1 MTSDLF
7 TMSRDLSNNLFAK
20 LFPNIEEA
28 ERYARLVENRQLPE
42 YLEKMYISVWP
53 EYKNRPHNNV
63 NTLHSTS
70 DDFITILIEEVFS
83 FTVIKDALS
92 FSRGTTSVL
101 VFLEELEG
109 NDLSDL
115 QVFERALFERL
126 LLSEPSKHL
135 IHSND
140 KSHTSAIDAHAAQ
153 DKCIVYLF
161 ECYKRLTRRVVLKEV
176 TENKDRLKTV
186 NAFISC
192 VIRNAATALNQPDL
206 YEGQE
211 TYAQAVDLFKD
222 GSGTLNELHEFFRA
236 LTLDIE
242 KEHGVFALEETFS
255 LPLDV
260 VQADFVR
267 SNILTYPRSHFMLL
281 QTFIS
286 IQNLAEVVIQ
296 HSTVERL
303 KLGCNFADTLL
314 GAALN
319 LSCLPKSVNGMYEF
333 FDKPVDGNVNVL
345 EKTLQTAAEILA
357 DDIHAVVLAI
367 LKASPVARERMLRW
381 LASCLDSNLP
391 RGRLSALTVFST
403 DSLSSVSDGF
413 MLNLCAVLIRLAQ
426 PFITNIESQKYLR
439 IDPTYHAAKPMPK
452 CENGVHMKSLGGET
466 CLIPTSESETKPCAK
481 HFSFITECFFFVHR
495 ALDLGLRVVVD
506 KIQRMTQDIARIQRS
521 LQEHEGRPDLVQPL
535 RERME
540 MDMTRF
546 LSLRCAVLEPSTLRL
561 IGQFHLVTAIWLVQV
576 VVDNTHSED
585 RESFAPMVSRPVS
598 FPLPDSVVPTLRC
611 IPEIL
616 LENLAT
622 YLILLKRF
630 QSHSLEEGGI
640 MFVEHILTGVL
651 VFMSGSSRA
660 RNPHLRARLAECLEC
675 LIPQAQDEGG
685 SLLGCFFR
693 DKNFKEHPHRKEI
706 VRCLLDVFVGIE
718 MTGQSVSFEQK
729 FNYRRPMYT
738 VMDYLW
744 SLVEQKESFK
754 QLAAE
759 AEANME
765 AVNPPLF
772 LRFLNLLI
780 NDATYLL
787 DETLSNMASLRTMET
802 SREAGE
808 WEELS
813 PQERENN
820 ESSFQQIG
828 MIARFNNILGKE
840 TIHTLEYL
848 SSEIKTIFCHSTMVD
863 RIAAMLN
870 YFLLHLVGPKK
881 KNFKVKDQNEYKFD
895 PAGIVLNICK
905 IYVNL
910 SESEEFCAAVS
921 RDGRSY
927 SPQMFS
933 LAIDVLARIGGGPL
947 IVSVENVAEQVSRLA
962 TLQKEEDELLD
973 DMPDEFLDPIM
984 STLMTDPV
992 CLPSSKQIVDRST
1005 IARHLLSDQS
1015 DPFNRSPLTMDMVHP
1030 VEDLK
1035 KKIHEWIASKKC
1047 AK

>member
-1 MTSDLF
+1 MK
-7 TMSRDLSNNLFAK
+7 MAKDLSNNIFAQL
-20 LFPNIEEA
+20 LFPSIEEA
-28 ERYARLVENRQLPE
+28 ERFATLVENRQLPE
-42 YLEKMYISVWP
+42 DLERLYISVWP
-53 EYKNRPHNNV
+53 EYKSGYCRPNSANKV
-63 NTLHSTS
+63 ENST
-70 DDFITILIEEVFS
+70 DNFITNLVEEVFC
-83 FTVIKDALS
+83 FTVTKNSLS
-92 FSRGTTSVL
+92 FSRGSATVL
-101 VFLEELEG
+101 VFLEELDG
-109 NDLSDL
+109 SNVSDFEI
-115 QVFERALFERL
+115 FERALFERL

-135 IHSND
+135 VRADIKLPTPSVD
-140 KSHTSAIDAHAAQ
+140 EHTIQH
-153 DKCIVYLF
+153 KCIIYLF
-161 ECYKRLTRRVVLKEV
+161 ECFKRLTKKVILKEV
-176 TENKDRLKTV
+176 VENKDILHTV

-192 VIRNAATALNQPDL
+192 VVRNSATSLNQPDL
-206 YEGQE
+206 YEGQQ
-211 TYAQAVDLFKD
+211 TYAQVVELFKD
-222 GSGTLNELHEFFRA
+222 GHGSLDELYEFFKA
-236 LTLDIE
+236 ITVDIE
-242 KEHGVFALEETFS
+242 KEHGLEALEDTFS
-255 LPLDV
+255 LSLDV
-260 VQADFVR
+260 VQADFTN

-286 IQNLAEVVIQ
+286 IQNLAEVVIK

-303 KLGCNFADTLL
+303 KLGCNFTDTLL

-319 LSCLPKSVNGMYEF
+319 LSCLPKSVNAKHEF

-367 LKASPVARERMLRW
+367 LKASPVARERMLQW

-391 RGRLSALTVFST
+391 RGRLSALTVFSP
-403 DSLSSVSDGF
+403 DSLSCVTDGF
-413 MLNLCAVLIRLAQ
+413 MLNLSAVLIRLAQ
-426 PFITNIESQKYLR
+426 PFITNTESQKYLR
-439 IDPTYHAAKPMPK
+439 IDPTYHAAKPMGK
-452 CENGVHMKSLGGET
+452 CENGVHMKNLGGET
-466 CLIPTSESETKPCAK
+466 CLIPTEESEKKPCAK
-481 HFSFITECFFFVHR
+481 SFSFITECFFFVHR
-495 ALDLGLRVVVD
+495 ALDLGLRVVLD
-506 KIQRMTQDIARIQRS
+506 KIQRMGQDIARIQRS
-521 LQEHEGRPDLVQPL
+521 LQEHESRPELVQTL

-540 MDMTRF
+540 LDMTRF

-561 IGQFHLVTAIWLVQV
+561 IGQFHLVTAMWLVQV
-576 VVDNTHSED
+576 VIDNDRSED
-585 RESFAPMVSRPVS
+585 RESFAPMVVRPVC
-598 FPLPDSVVPTLRC
+598 FPLSDCVIPTLRC

-616 LENLAT
+616 LENLAS
-622 YLILLKRF
+622 YLVLLKRF
-630 QSHSLEEGGI
+630 QSHSLEEGGSV
-640 MFVEHILTGVL
+640 FLEHILTELL

-685 SLLGCFFR
+685 SVLGCFFR
-693 DKNFKEHPHRKEI
+693 EKNFKEHPHRKEI
-706 VRCLLDVFVGIE
+706 VRCLLEVFVGIE

-729 FNYRRPMYT
+729 FNYRRPMYA
-738 VMDYLW
+738 VMDCLW
-744 SLVEQKESFK
+744 SLEEQKESFK
-754 QLAAE
+754 KLASE

-780 NDATYLL
+780 NDAIYLL
-787 DETLSNMASLRTMET
+787 DETLSNMASLRTMQT
-802 SREAGE
+802 AREAGE
-808 WEELS
+808 WEQLP

-820 ESSFQQIG
+820 EGYFQQIG
-828 MIARFNNILGKE
+828 MIARFNNLLGKE

-910 SESEEFCAAVS
+910 SESEAFCAAVS

-927 SPQMFS
+927 SPQLFS
-933 LAIDVLARIGGGPL
+933 LAVDVLARIGGGQL

-962 TLQKEEDELLD
+962 ALQKEEDELLD
-973 DMPDEFLDPIM
+973 DIPDEFLDPIM

-992 CLPSSKQIVDRST
+992 CLPSSKQVVDRST

-1015 DPFNRSPLTMDMVHP
+1015 DPFNRSPLTMDMVQP
-1030 VEDLK
+1030 AEELK
-1035 KKIHEWIASKKC
+1035 NRIQSWIATKKHV
-1047 AK
+1047 K